1 MMRVPERPLLKL
13 PTPEGAA
20 NDARGADCR
29 HAGSGAAVPGPG
41 FSGSCRRKDSL
52 MRPIVFALVAWVV
65 LAGPVQAAGAWPA
78 RLVRV
83 VDGDTAILRVM
94 PPDQKPFVQSV
105 RFRGVDTPEL
115 KGLCESER
123 RAAGGAAGKA
133 GNGADSGGRGH
144 SSDRPGAGPLW
155 PVGGPGSGQWPRC
168 GENAGQRRL
177 RASVPSR
184 TAAGLVRLS
193 G

>member
-1 MMRVPERPLLKL
+1 
-13 PTPEGAA
+13 
-20 NDARGADCR
+20 
-29 HAGSGAAVPGPG
+29 
-41 FSGSCRRKDSL
+41 

-123 RAAGGAAGKA
+123 RAKQATARILAAGA
-133 GNGADSGGRGH
+133 IRLTDPAPDHYGRLAARVLVNGRDVAKTLVSGGYGRPYHHGRRRG
-144 SSDRPGAGPLW
+144 W
-155 PVGGPGSGQWPRC
+155 C
-168 GENAGQRRL
+168 G
-177 RASVPSR
+177 
-184 TAAGLVRLS
+184 
-193 G
+193 